1 MKTERPG
8 RMSSARPLP
17 APTAAPLLAVL
28 AGLAVGIPSLV
39 GVISYTAIIYSGPLA
54 PHLGPAVA
62 LAMAGAAVMA
72 ALAAGRADL
81 PGTVW
86 GPQVATTLVLAL
98 MAANLAGALRDAE
111 PAVVQGSVALTI
123 MLATVLVG
131 VAKVAVGTARLGD
144 LFRYL
149 PYPVLGGF
157 LAATGWLICVRAIGL
172 AAGTSGITG
181 LLAPAALA
189 GWVPAV
195 VLGGLMLAVVRRTGQ
210 GFMILPLLLG
220 AFAAFHLWLALA
232 GLDAAEARQRGLLLG
247 DFGSGVA
254 LALPPLGQADLWAVL
269 GVLPKAALLAGVA
282 LVTAMMYFVGL
293 ETVTR
298 RAGDLD
304 ADLRRL
310 GGANVVAGLT
320 GGMPGSTAPSQ
331 TMLGL
336 RIAGG
341 ASRLVPLAV
350 AGVFVA
356 AIFAGGSLLSLLPT
370 ALVAAMLIYSGADFL
385 HHWLWTELRRMP
397 VPDRAI
403 VFAML
408 ATGALAGLLPAVG
421 LGVAIAAGR
430 FVLAYARL
438 DIVRSRTTGA
448 ERRSTTERAADAA
461 ALLDARGAE
470 TVIVELRGFLFFGSG
485 HRLRGLVDAETEGPG
500 PPLRELVLDFHRV
513 QGVDVSLAV
522 HLAAIAR
529 GLERRGAR
537 LWLTGLPLQD
547 RAMLEAR
554 GLPPNVR
561 LGGSIDAALA
571 EIEGGVL
578 AEAAAAPSED
588 TPLAALLDA
597 ATRDGQGDFP
607 VETLRAGELV
617 LRAGAASEDMVLIQR
632 GTLVAELPM
641 AGGPLVVARF
651 LPGAVVGEIGFY
663 AGTPRTATVRA
674 ETDCTI
680 RRIGTAAVE
689 RLSAADPARAADLHR
704 MIGAMLAGR
713 LARTTRLLRQLN

>member
-17 APTAAPLLAVL
+17 APAVGPLLAVP
-28 AGLAVGIPSLV
+28 AGLAVGIPALV
-39 GVISYTAIIYSGPLA
+39 GVISYAAIIYSGPLA
-54 PHLGPAVA
+54 PYLGPAVA

-72 ALAAGRADL
+72 ALAAGRAEL

-98 MAANLAGALRDAE
+98 MAAELAGVLRDAE

-123 MLATVLVG
+123 MVATVLVG

-157 LAATGWLICVRAIGL
+157 LAATGWLICMRAVGFAGGTTGQAGL
-172 AAGTSGITG
+172 F
-181 LLAPAALA
+181 APAALA
-189 GWVPAV
+189 GWLPAV
-195 VLGGLMLAVVRRTGQ
+195 ALGGLMLALVRRTGQ
-210 GFMILPLLLG
+210 GFFILPLLLG

-232 GLDAAEARQRGLLLG
+232 GLDPAEARARGLLLG
-247 DFGSGVA
+247 DFGPGVA
-254 LALPPLGQADLWAVL
+254 LALPPLDQADLWAVL
-269 GVLPKAALLAGVA
+269 GVLPKAVVLSGVA
-282 LVTAMMYFVGL
+282 LVTAMMHFVGL

-298 RAGDLD
+298 REGDLD
-304 ADLRRL
+304 GDLRRL
-310 GGANVVAGLT
+310 GVANVATGIA

-331 TMLGL
+331 TVLGL

-341 ASRLVPLAV
+341 ASRLIPLAV

-356 AIFAGGSLLSLLPT
+356 AILAGGSLLSLVPT
-370 ALVAAMLIYSGADFL
+370 ALVGGMLIYSGADFL

-403 VFAML
+403 VLAML

-448 ERRSTTERAADAA
+448 ERRSTTERAAEAA

-485 HRLRGLVDAETEGPG
+485 HRLRSLVDAETEGLG
-500 PPLRELVLDFHRV
+500 PPLRNLVLDFARV

-529 GLERRGAR
+529 GLDLRGAR
-537 LWLTGLPLQD
+537 LWLTGLPLRD
-547 RAMLEAR
+547 KAGLAAR
-554 GLPPNVR
+554 GLPPSVR
-561 LGGSIDAALA
+561 LGGTIDAALA
-571 EIEGGVL
+571 EIEAGVL
-578 AEAAAAPSED
+578 AEATATAEGTA
-588 TPLAALLDA
+588 LAALLDA
-597 ATRDGQGDFP
+597 AARDGQGDFP
-607 VETLRAGELV
+607 VETLRAGEVV
-617 LRAGAASEDMVLIQR
+617 LRAGAASGDMVLIER
-632 GTLVAELPM
+632 GALVAELPM
-641 AGGPLVVARF
+641 SGGPLVVARF

-674 ETDCTI
+674 ETDCSI

-689 RLSAADPARAADLHR
+689 RLSAADPARAAALHR

-713 LARTTRLLRQLN
+713 LLRTTRLLRHLN